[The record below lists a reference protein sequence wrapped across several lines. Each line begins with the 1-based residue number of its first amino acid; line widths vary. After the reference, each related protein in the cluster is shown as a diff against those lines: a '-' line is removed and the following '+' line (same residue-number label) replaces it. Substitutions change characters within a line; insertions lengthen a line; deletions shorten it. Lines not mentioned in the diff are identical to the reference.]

1 MKKIFLYIL
10 AGSLCFSACKKDDD
24 VATYVEP
31 ADIAVQNT
39 YDDQS
44 IDKFLDANYLDTQGN
59 IKAFSATD
67 TADDHYKKLSQMAPI
82 TLPSGV
88 VYIKRTGAQPEDS
101 PSTAPGKTIGDK
113 DITRTMMRAKTYLAA
128 NTDGNVAFISGS
140 DMTPYNTIDGSGSPV
155 IDPKFYYIDPE
166 TDPLITGATT
176 DAAKQSSYYVI
187 EGYNEALQKFKAFDQ
202 PDGSP
207 YNLQGVIIVPS
218 RAAFAR
224 DAHYNYSGYSF
235 RNRTF
240 VFNFQVFKTTAR

>member
-10 AGSLCFSACKKDDD
+10 TGSLCFSACKKDDD
-24 VATYVEP
+24 AATYVEP
-31 ADIAVQNT
+31 SDIAVQNA

-67 TADDHYKKLSQMAPI
+67 TADDHQTKLSAMIPAPVK
-82 TLPSGV
+82 LPSGV
-88 VYIKRTGAQPEDS
+88 VYIVRNGAQPS
-101 PSTAPGKTIGDK
+101 PGKTIGAT

-155 IDPKFYYIDPE
+155 IDPKFYYIDPL
-166 TDPLITGATT
+166 TDPLITKATT
-176 DAAKQSSYYVI
+176 DAAKQPSYYVI

-202 PDGSP
+202 VDGSP